1 MAIFVVSISSD
12 SSEESVGTSTV
23 RVILFGTVYTA
34 IPATVPIIYPP
45 VVHDDTPLILT
56 ETPTIP
62 PVVSTLPHNSPF
74 MYGEL
79 GSQTGANNDLTILN
93 NSPLFDDLLDDI
105 APVAPFEVDGVAFKK
120 GYYLA
125 DGIHQTWE
133 TFVKSFSVARDEKN
147 VVFKRRQENARKDV
161 ERAFGV

>member
-23 RVILFGTVYTA
+23 RVILFGMVYTA

-79 GSQTGANNDLTILN
+79 GSQRIMEMEHDIENMTLN
-93 NSPLFDDLLDDI
+93 
-105 APVAPFEVDGVAFKK
+105 E
-120 GYYLA
+120 YLEYEA
-125 DGIHQTWE
+125 
-133 TFVKSFSVARDEKN
+133 EKE
-147 VVFKRRQENARKDV
+147 RRL
-161 ERAFGV
+161 